1 MATVPLIQHDQASD
15 AVRAVYDDIM
25 QKRGVND
32 VNNFWKAAAH
42 SPALLSSIWNQVQET
57 MQAGALNALTKE
69 LIYIAVS
76 ATNNCH
82 YCVHSHTAAARAKG
96 MTPEQYAEL
105 LAVIAMASQTN
116 ALANSLQVPVD
127 AQFKAPE

>member
-57 MQAGALNALTKE
+57 MQAGALDALTKE

-116 ALANSLQVPVD
+116 ALANSLQVPID